1 MPRLYSRSSM
11 KAQTR
16 PFDVV
21 VVKRS
26 KSRRSEA
33 EAVFRPAAFRNAE
46 AKPVTKEAVRA
57 RLNAR

>member
-1 MPRLYSRSSM
+1 M